1 MADRDVPARGWW
13 RRHAWA
19 IVGVAVAVI
28 VLLGVGVLMLVRSTV
43 KDSKASLYDGRLV
56 AADYWTQTPEIL
68 SAGFGFDGIISTPAD
83 DDYKMNTIYNCG
95 GVGCAYSAYVKDH
108 CDDGTSINYCWKP

>member
-68 SAGFGFDGIISTPAD
+68 SAGFGFDGIISTPA
-83 DDYKMNTIYNCG
+83 
-95 GVGCAYSAYVKDH
+95 A
-108 CDDGTSINYCWKP
+108 TSHGLRLRSQ